1 MSLIRLFGLCHNTVE
16 VAIKCSYKKTKKNY
30 QILLEFY
37 HLARY
42 YIFIVW
48 KPKCKVFFLLSTL
61 LINGGKYIFLKI
73 LANRLEPF
81 SVYCVISWL
90 VVISLILAE

>member
-16 VAIKCSYKKTKKNY
+16 VAIKCS
-30 QILLEFY
+30 LEFY
-37 HLARY
+37 YFARY

-48 KPKCKVFFLLSTL
+48 KTKCKVFFLLSTL